1 MPIYLLHKILEFFG
15 RHSMNIFLIHSFIRG
30 GYMADFT
37 YSFKHFALIVIIL
50 FTISLLISIVLE
62 YCKKIIKI
70 DLLVD
75 KICNQIES

>member
-1 MPIYLLHKILEFFG
+1 
-15 RHSMNIFLIHSFIRG
+15 
-30 GYMADFT
+30 MADFT